1 MTNEN
6 GQYPDSVAAIL
17 DEPTNTVEIDLLV
30 SQPSP
35 FFHKKAFHRKD
46 RQQEYCSA
54 AESFHKENHNVY
66 SIEQSH

>member
-6 GQYPDSVAAIL
+6 EQYLDPTAAIP
-17 DEPTNTVEIDLLV
+17 DEPTNTVENDLLV
-30 SQPSP
+30 SQSSP

-54 AESFHKENHNVY
+54 AESFHKGSHNVY

>member
-6 GQYPDSVAAIL
+6 EQYPDPTAAIL
-17 DEPTNTVEIDLLV
+17 DEPTNTVENDLLV
-30 SQPSP
+30 SQSSP

-54 AESFHKENHNVY
+54 AESFHKEN
-66 SIEQSH
+66 QSVHSTKQ